1 MKEFNNYPS
10 INEDWN
16 IRKFCKTELPSQ
28 IIINENE
35 LVEIPLPENI
45 SLSREN
51 FTFYSLNQVNG
62 IDFVY
67 EDLFDTL
74 KKEGNYI

>member
-10 INEDWN
+10 INENWN
-16 IRKFCKTELPSQ
+16 IQKSCKTELPSQ
-28 IIINENE
+28 IIIHEDE
-35 LVEIPLPENI
+35 LVEVPLSENI

-62 IDFVY
+62 
-67 EDLFDTL
+67 
-74 KKEGNYI
+74 